1 MAKMSTDDFIKAFEE
16 MTVLELNDLRK
27 AFEEHFDV
35 TAAAPMAVA
44 VAGGGDGGGA
54 AAAEEKDEFDVMLTG
69 DGGNKIQVIKAV
81 RGITKLG
88 LKEAKDMV
96 EGAPVA
102 VLEGASKEDAEA
114 AKAAIEEA
122 GGAVELK

>member
-44 VAGGGDGGGA
+44 ATGGGDAGTA
-54 AAAEEKDEFDVMLTG
+54 AVEEKDEFDVMLTG

-88 LKEAKDMV
+88 LKEAKDLV
-96 EGAPVA
+96 ESAPVA
-102 VLEGASKEDAEA
+102 VLEGVNQSDAEA
-114 AKAAIEEA
+114 AKATIEEA
-122 GGAVELK
+122 GGQVELK